1 MLTNS
6 SQQLPLSNKIS
17 LLKSVGIFKDTPA
30 DNLADLASLM
40 QEVSVTAGTV
50 IFREDDYGDCMYIIY
65 SGDIQIH
72 IGKAT
77 LAILHEK
84 EVVGELSLLD
94 AEPRSA
100 TAIAKT
106 DCVLFKIE
114 QEAFYEL
121 INGRPEI
128 ARGFIKILCNRLRQL
143 NQKAAQGSI

>member
-1 MLTNS
+1 MIANS
-6 SQQLPLSNKIS
+6 SQQLPLSDKVM
-17 LLKSVGIFKDTPA
+17 LLKSLGIFKETPEPILFE
-30 DNLADLASLM
+30 LALLM
-40 QEVSVTAGTV
+40 KEVSLEAGTV
-50 IFREDDYGDCMYIIY
+50 IFREEDHGDCMYIIY

-72 IGKAT
+72 VGKT
-77 LAILHEK
+77 TVAILHEK

-106 DCVLFKIE
+106 NCVLFKIE
-114 QEAFYEL
+114 QEAFYDL
-121 INGRPEI
+121 INSRPEI

>member
-6 SQQLPLSNKIS
+6 NQQLPLSNKIS

-30 DNLADLASLM
+30 DILADLASLM
-40 QEVSVTAGTV
+40 QEVNITAGTV
-50 IFREDDYGDCMYIIY
+50 IFREDDNGDCMYIIY

-72 IGKAT
+72 VGKTT

-106 DCVLFKIE
+106 DCTLFKIE

-121 INGRPEI
+121 INNRPEI